1 MSLTTEPEHLNSHQ
15 RHTLLQILS
24 HPVGHNIEWRAVHSL
39 LEAVG
44 SVEERH
50 EGRFQVT
57 LGAETE
63 MLERPKGKNIDA
75 QQVVNLR
82 RMLTNAGYEAEVVT
96 GDATGKE
103 S

>member
-15 RHTLLQILS
+15 RHTLLQILQ
-24 HPVGHNIEWRAVHSL
+24 HPVGHNIEWRAVLSL

-44 SVEERH
+44 FVEEHH

-63 MLERPKGKNIDA
+63 MLERPKGKDIDA

-82 RMLTNAGYEAEVVT
+82 RMLTHAGYEAKVPT

-103 S
+103 A